1 MIRRALFFLLLSSLG
16 CLDPGTA
23 RIVPGPAMRTLTVT
37 PSAVTLPAGEPVQ
50 LTVSLSASDGALLQ
64 LAFQGAPIGVS
75 AVFDPAQLSN
85 GQSSVLTLT
94 ADANVM
100 DWSGS
105 VSVSAADA
113 ADRVSAQVFLI
124 VQQGDSLTGGG
135 GGQGGG
141 MGGGNNTGAGQAGGG
156 SCADYAAPGVS
167 APCPCSAGH
176 TCAANNCYG
185 GYFCELANLRC
196 VPAPSGCPG
205 ASTGGGGGAT
215 GGGGGATGGGG
226 GATGGGGSATG
237 GGGGATGGGGGAT
250 GGGGGATGGGGGV
263 RGGGG
268 GTTGGGSGVGPA
280 GGTVTLLHFGITGDT
295 RPPNCEDTANYPT
308 AIISGIAD
316 ALKAKGA
323 QFVVDEGDHMFVCNS
338 SLPIARA
345 QMALFTQATARF
357 GGTWFM
363 TMGNHECWR
372 GPCLL
377 NSTSANYVAFMSSLA
392 PISAK
397 PYYAFNVETQLG
409 RAAFIIIADNAW
421 DGAQQTWLQQ
431 ALTTADRDARY
442 TFVFRH
448 HPEGDTSVT
457 TNAAVMSIIR
467 QHKFSMFIS
476 GHAHEYKHQPNVDS
490 GRDVVLGLGGA
501 PLLGTATWNGYA
513 LIDEQTDGRLKVTV
527 FDLSG
532 GTLRDTWYALPNQ

>member
-1 MIRRALFFLLLSSLG
+1 M
-16 CLDPGTA
+16 P
-23 RIVPGPAMRTLTVT
+23 
-37 PSAVTLPAGEPVQ
+37 
-50 LTVSLSASDGALLQ
+50 
-64 LAFQGAPIGVS
+64 
-75 AVFDPAQLSN
+75 
-85 GQSSVLTLT
+85 
-94 ADANVM
+94 
-100 DWSGS
+100 
-105 VSVSAADA
+105 
-113 ADRVSAQVFLI
+113 
-124 VQQGDSLTGGG
+124 
-135 GGQGGG
+135 
-141 MGGGNNTGAGQAGGG
+141 
-156 SCADYAAPGVS
+156 
-167 APCPCSAGH
+167 
-176 TCAANNCYG
+176 
-185 GYFCELANLRC
+185 
-196 VPAPSGCPG
+196 
-205 ASTGGGGGAT
+205 
-215 GGGGGATGGGG
+215 
-226 GATGGGGSATG
+226 
-237 GGGGATGGGGGAT
+237 
-250 GGGGGATGGGGGV
+250 
-263 RGGGG
+263 
-268 GTTGGGSGVGPA
+268 
-280 GGTVTLLHFGITGDT
+280 LLHFGITGDT

-476 GHAHEYKHQPNVDS
+476 GHAHEYKHQPNVDN
-490 GRDVVLGLGGA
+490 GRDVILGLGGA
-501 PLLGTATWNGYA
+501 PLLGSATWNGYA
-513 LIDEQTDGRLKVTV
+513 MVDEQPDGRLKVTV

-532 GTLRDTWYALPNQ
+532 GTVRDTWYAAPNP